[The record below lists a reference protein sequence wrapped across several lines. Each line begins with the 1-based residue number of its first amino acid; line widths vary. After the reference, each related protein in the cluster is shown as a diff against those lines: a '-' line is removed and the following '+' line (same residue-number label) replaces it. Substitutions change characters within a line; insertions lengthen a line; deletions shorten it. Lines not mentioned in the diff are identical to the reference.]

1 MNNILCPVDF
11 SDASLTAVEFA
22 VKIAKKHST
31 SIKLI
36 HIITEAE
43 YSRNLDKSQNYY
55 KNIEE
60 EPGQKLKGMA
70 DEINDFA
77 NLEYEFCSYEVTE
90 GDLIEKISWVTEND
104 KISLIAMGTTGVS
117 DVREARVGSNTVRV
131 IERTTIP
138 VICIPAGILYHNFDR
153 IVYGSS
159 FSGED
164 REFLQSILN
173 FSLPFDAR
181 IYVVNITN
189 EGSALDRDEYQ
200 NYVKDMDS
208 YFSYDKLGFEQFV
221 TDMETGAALEHMLHV
236 RDAHLLILVH
246 KSRNFIGSFFHKS
259 LSKRMSYL
267 TNFPLLVFR
276 N

>member
-31 SIKLI
+31 SMKLI
-36 HIITEAE
+36 HIVSGAE

-60 EPGQKLKGMA
+60 GPGQKLKVIA

-77 NLEYEFCSYEVTE
+77 NLDYEFCSYEVTE
-90 GDLIEKISWVTEND
+90 GDLIKKISQVTEND
-104 KISLIAMGTTGVS
+104 KISLIVMGTTGVS
-117 DVREARVGSNTVRV
+117 DVREASVGSNTVKV
-131 IERTTIP
+131 IEHTTIP
-138 VICIPAGILYHNFDR
+138 VICIPAGILFHNFDR

-181 IYVVNITN
+181 IYVVHITN
-189 EGSALDRDEYQ
+189 KGDALDGDEYQ

-208 YFSYDKLGFEQFV
+208 YFVNDKLGFEQFV
-221 TDMETGAALEHMLHV
+221 TDMETGAALEHVLHV

-246 KSRNFIGSFFHKS
+246 KIRNFIGSFFHRS

-267 TNFPLLVFR
+267 TNYPLLILR